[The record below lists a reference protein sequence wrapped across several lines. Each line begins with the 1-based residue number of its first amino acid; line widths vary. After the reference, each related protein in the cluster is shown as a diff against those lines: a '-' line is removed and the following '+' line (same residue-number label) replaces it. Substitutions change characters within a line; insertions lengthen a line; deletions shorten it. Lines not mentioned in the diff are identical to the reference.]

1 VDKQKLKGKILRLI
15 IIFIMII
22 LMSSFNTYAADSKF
36 ILPGVEVEVN
46 QDILKMQERRL
57 PSVYLGNIE
66 KTYKY
71 NIFDN
76 EKIKLNVKDQGNTE
90 TCWACSSNSVLETTI
105 NLANNTN
112 HIFSHLDLANDV
124 SNKYGISVNAG
135 ANAYIAYGH
144 YTSGELPTNMNK
156 EKVNVKI
163 EDYTIFP
170 TVYKEINENTITYKK
185 EMQSTEQY
193 TEQEVNTIRKSI
205 KNHILNYGAVT
216 AVTYSNATYFSNN
229 LQSYYCNN
237 NEVLPNHQVTIVGW
251 NDNYEKENFK
261 TQPKNDGAYIVLNSY
276 GENFGLGGLFYI
288 SYEDA
293 LVEYCN
299 FGITE
304 TSSYKEEEN
313 IYQYDEFGINN
324 EIGFLVDVYAANV
337 YTRKTKKIEKITS
350 VGFSSLENGEYEI
363 YINPD
368 NDDLDITKM
377 RKVKEITTRK
387 SRIYNSRI

>member
-1 VDKQKLKGKILRLI
+1 MDRQKLSRKILRVIMLLSM
-15 IIFIMII
+15 IIFTCIAP
-22 LMSSFNTYAADSKF
+22 TYASDSKF
-36 ILPGVEVEVN
+36 ILSDVEVEVN
-46 QDILKMQERRL
+46 TNILKMQERRL

-66 KTYKY
+66 KNYTY
-71 NIFDN
+71 NLS

-112 HIFSHLDLANDV
+112 YIFSHEDLANEI
-124 SNKYGISVNAG
+124 SSKYGISLDAG
-135 ANAYIAYGH
+135 GNAYIAYGH
-144 YTSGELPTNMNK
+144 YVSGELPVNMEK
-156 EKVNVKI
+156 EEVNVKI

-170 TVYKEINENTITYKK
+170 SVYKEINGNSVTYKK

-193 TEQEVNTIRKSI
+193 TEDEVETIRNSI

-216 AVTYSNATYFSNN
+216 AVTYSSATYFSDN
-229 LQSYYCNN
+229 LQAYYCNN
-237 NEVLPNHQVTIVGW
+237 NSVLPNHQVTIIGW

-261 TQPKNDGAYIVLNSY
+261 IQPKNDGAYIVLNSY
-276 GENFGLGGLFYI
+276 GSDFGLGGLFYI
-288 SYEDA
+288 SYEDIF
-293 LVEYCN
+293 VEYSN

-324 EIGFLVDVYAANV
+324 EIKFITDVYAANV
-337 YTRKTKKIEKITS
+337 YTRKTKKLEKITS
-350 VGFSSLENGEYEI
+350 VSFSSLENGEYEI

-368 NDDLDITKM
+368 NDSLDITKM
-377 RKVKEITTRK
+377 KKVKEITTRK